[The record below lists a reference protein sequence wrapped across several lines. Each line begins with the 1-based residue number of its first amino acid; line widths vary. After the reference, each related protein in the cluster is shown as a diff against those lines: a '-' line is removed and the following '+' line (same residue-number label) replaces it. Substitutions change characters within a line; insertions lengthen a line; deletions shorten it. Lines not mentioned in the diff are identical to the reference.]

1 MQRQKIG
8 CGGLSGLMSLV
19 PCIVV
24 SKRGYRGDR
33 HDDKYIQT
41 QNEWVHYIR
50 EGERCITM
58 DLNVNEY
65 MLLLML
71 AKSGKVCFPRLHV
84 SFFLC
89 IHQAQGC
96 NKLKTL
102 LCINHAVHLFFSLS
116 LSLSSLL
123 LAPFL
128 RSHST
133 SQHFFYIPYL
143 GNSFVFL
150 SLFYTS
156 LIHHEPMHNNRRRPF
171 ATCHSTQQ

>member
-1 MQRQKIG
+1 
-8 CGGLSGLMSLV
+8 MSLV

-84 SFFLC
+84 SFFVS
-89 IHQAQGC
+89 IKHKAV
-96 NKLKTL
+96 
-102 LCINHAVHLFFSLS
+102 IN
-116 LSLSSLL
+116 
-123 LAPFL
+123 
-128 RSHST
+128 
-133 SQHFFYIPYL
+133 
-143 GNSFVFL
+143 
-150 SLFYTS
+150 
-156 LIHHEPMHNNRRRPF
+156 
-171 ATCHSTQQ
+171 

>member
-58 DLNVNEY
+58 DLNVNEF

-102 LCINHAVHLFFSLS
+102 LCINHAVHLF
-116 LSLSSLL
+116 
-123 LAPFL
+123 
-128 RSHST
+128 
-133 SQHFFYIPYL
+133 
-143 GNSFVFL
+143 L
-150 SLFYTS
+150 SLFSLLSCLPPFFDHIQHPNTFFTS
-156 LIHHEPMHNNRRRPF
+156 LIL
-171 ATCHSTQQ
+171 ATHSFFFLFFTHP